1 MLSGFSSRYGFET
14 KERAKYRDEP
24 KPKELVELIEQITN
38 VGGTARLIAKL
49 SELRLDGR

>member
-24 KPKELVELIEQITN
+24 KPKELVELIEQITD

-49 SELRLDGR
+49 

>member
-24 KPKELVELIEQITN
+24 KPKVVELIEQITD